1 MQPLPS
7 LGQRR
12 IAKQVRGELLC
23 RGGQRPAALVDEGEL
38 AHRIETSN
46 RHDTNLPSSG
56 NGQLA
61 DEGKT
66 TGGLYHAQHRGYGS
80 KLHHHIHLDAQV
92 AQCAV
97 DDLTDGAA
105 AFETDVVLAGEGL
118 HAQLPVQAQLH
129 PDKKGGQD
137 SKNNAFLSHTQAH
150 RGGSIFNANPGSVFS
165 ANQHRGT
172 HIQLDNA
179 LEADANNLSA
189 PRTTRMH
196 SASRAPTLL
205 SEIG

>member
-118 HAQLPVQAQLH
+118 RAQLPATGEIARRTKRSRNSICKYLADGPLETGNDSYRFKHSSTQT
-129 PDKKGGQD
+129 KKAV
-137 SKNNAFLSHTQAH
+137 KT
-150 RGGSIFNANPGSVFS
+150 RK
-165 ANQHRGT
+165 
-172 HIQLDNA
+172 
-179 LEADANNLSA
+179 
-189 PRTTRMH
+189 TTP
-196 SASRAPTLL
+196 S
-205 SEIG
+205 